1 MNFTILKFGENEYK
15 AKLGLAVIG
24 NILKEEEITLEEF
37 FALFDKNAPYI
48 TIRLLYHAL
57 RKGEPEKSFTLEQVE
72 DMADEDGGL
81 YSPSLQKLISAF
93 TATLKFEKEVGKQK
107 SPVAKK

>member
-37 FALFDKNAPYI
+37 FALFGKNTPYI
-48 TIRLLYHAL
+48 APKLMYYAL
-57 RKGEPEKSFTLEQVE
+57 KKGEPQKSFTLEEVE
-72 DMADEDGGL
+72 DMIDEDGGL
-81 YSPSLQKLISAF
+81 ASPNLEKLILAF
-93 TATLKFEKEVGKQK
+93 TATLQVDKEVGKQK
-107 SPVAKK
+107 SPVKK